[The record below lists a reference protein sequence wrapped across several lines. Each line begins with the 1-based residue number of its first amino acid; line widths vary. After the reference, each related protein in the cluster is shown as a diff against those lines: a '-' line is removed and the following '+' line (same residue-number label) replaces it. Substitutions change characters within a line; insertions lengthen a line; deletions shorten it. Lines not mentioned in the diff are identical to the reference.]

1 MPSRRQARHTFR
13 LTCKRRQMGHGMS
26 RNEGKIE
33 RGRSEV
39 CVREWMLRH
48 VMAVGERVASV
59 L

>member
-1 MPSRRQARHTFR
+1 
-13 LTCKRRQMGHGMS
+13 MGHGMS

-59 L
+59 LWSSWRGAGQLCAGVA